1 MSYTVMLE
9 LPDNIAQN
17 ARQVAMQTERSITD
31 VLLAWL
37 DQAVTEIPVEELSD
51 EQVLA
56 LNTTEL
62 EASVQAELS
71 DLLALNREG
80 TLPDRQRRRLDELMQ
95 IYRHNLVRKAAALKV
110 AVDRGLRPPLNT
122 QPN

>member
-17 ARQVAMQTERSITD
+17 AHQVAMQTERSITD

-56 LNTTEL
+56 LNTMEL
-62 EASVQAELS
+62 ETSVQAELS

-122 QPN
+122 QAN

>member
-56 LNTTEL
+56 LNTMEL

>member
-17 ARQVAMQTERSITD
+17 ARQVALQTERSITD

-56 LNTTEL
+56 LNTMEL
-62 EASVQAELS
+62 ETSVQAELS

>member
-56 LNTTEL
+56 LNTMEL
-62 EASVQAELS
+62 ETSVQAELS

>member
-37 DQAVTEIPVEELSD
+37 DQAVAEIPVEELSD

-56 LNTTEL
+56 LNTMEL
-62 EASVQAELS
+62 ETSVQAELS

-122 QPN
+122 QAN